1 MKIDSLINEVKT
13 TTKDLIVITNK
24 STIAS
29 FFEDMNNEVNNSSF
43 GVFNKPK
50 DSEKVQSVFRG
61 GVTVHF
67 IDQEDVDEDT
77 FASSIVNAT

>member
-1 MKIDSLINEVKT
+1 MKIDRLINEVKT

-29 FFEDMNNEVNNSSF
+29 FFEDINNEVNNSSF

-50 DSEKVQSVFRG
+50 DSKKVQSVFRR